1 MVGMGISSKG
11 SNMTN
16 NEMEEKIEEWQ
27 KSSSLLEVWE
37 YLGISKESY
46 FRWVES
52 QSKTDLEEDADPK
65 GV

>member
-1 MVGMGISSKG
+1 
-11 SNMTN
+11 
-16 NEMEEKIEEWQ
+16 MEEKIEEWQ